1 MTDILVQSV
10 YHSKHHVRLIGG
22 STMMPDFLNVERK
35 FILMYMYFYVVAK
48 VYKGLYMSV
57 HPCRVHIHMFTILG
71 NTKTVFEGLKHVY

>member
-1 MTDILVQSV
+1 
-10 YHSKHHVRLIGG
+10 
-22 STMMPDFLNVERK
+22 MMPDFLNVERK

-48 VYKGLYMSV
+48 VYKGMYMSV